1 MIFNVNIYRTWKKNR
16 ILKIKWN
23 KYSIIQFPQ
32 CLLKRFPWKCFCYSF
47 IYSFKFSLSG
57 LTGCVPSPPEKSRQ
71 LPPHALH
78 LHYVLYSYIIFA
90 NDFLLPHSFTFSSE
104 TVSFVRLQHVYVFW
118 YTNKTNPTEFQGKSN
133 TGFVRTCVYVT
144 KSAGKWFWFWR
155 TFKPASSSIWFFL
168 IHLFFLFLSQKGNSY
183 AKYLS
188 QYQLASTLTHKSLL
202 HVEKEKKRKSK
213 SKWGERR
220 MAERRWRAV
229 CGGGAQFNQ
238 SSFLISQSQWRKTS
252 AGAFLPHI
260 KRKKE
265 WKARRVSAYE
275 KLWK

>member
-32 CLLKRFPWKCFCYSF
+32 CLLKRFPWKCFFCYSF

-57 LTGCVPSPPEKSRQ
+57 STGCVPSPPEKSRQ

-90 NDFLLPHSFTFSSE
+90 NDFLLPHRFTFSSE

-118 YTNKTNPTEFQGKSN
+118 YTSKTNPTEFQGKSN
-133 TGFVRTCVYVT
+133 TGSVHTCVYVT

-168 IHLFFLFLSQKGNSY
+168 IHLFFYFCLRKETVMQSTSVNTNLPALSQINHY
-183 AKYLS
+183 F
-188 QYQLASTLTHKSLL
+188 TL
-202 HVEKEKKRKSK
+202 KKKK
-213 SKWGERR
+213 K
-220 MAERRWRAV
+220 
-229 CGGGAQFNQ
+229 
-238 SSFLISQSQWRKTS
+238 
-252 AGAFLPHI
+252 
-260 KRKKE
+260 KKE
-265 WKARRVSAYE
+265 
-275 KLWK
+275 

>member
-32 CLLKRFPWKCFCYSF
+32 CLLKRFPWKCFFVIHLF
-47 IYSFKFSLSG
+47 ILLNSASLVRQGASH
-57 LTGCVPSPPEKSRQ
+57 PPQRNPDSS
-71 LPPHALH
+71 PPHALH

-90 NDFLLPHSFTFSSE
+90 NDFLLPHRFTFSSE

-118 YTNKTNPTEFQGKSN
+118 YTSKTNPTEFQGKSN
-133 TGFVRTCVYVT
+133 TGSVHTCVYVT

-168 IHLFFLFLSQKGNSY
+168 IHLFFYFCLRKETVMQSTSVNTNLPALSHINHY
-183 AKYLS
+183 F
-188 QYQLASTLTHKSLL
+188 TL
-202 HVEKEKKRKSK
+202 KKKKVKANEGR
-213 SKWGERR
+213 GG
-220 MAERRWRAV
+220 WRSEDEEQCV
-229 CGGGAQFNQ
+229 GGGAQFNQ